1 MPSELR
7 VAIVG
12 VGFGAAVLAPAFAR
26 DPRVRTAGFVAKDP
40 ERARAAAVK
49 IPGAQAWTDWREVI
63 ASPAVDAIAIAVPPA
78 LQPEIVRAAALAK
91 KHVFC
96 EKPVALD
103 ARTARELASVVREAG
118 VANAVDFEFGELA
131 SWKRAADVVREAPP
145 STWKHFAITW
155 RVETRA
161 NRLGAHPWKNARAL
175 GGGALLGFG
184 SHVFYGVEHLLGRTS
199 RVAARLFP
207 SASTE
212 ADKRVDAWVELESGV
227 RGTVSIATDAVHGS
241 GFSLELYGEDRAL
254 RLENRTTDHLRN
266 YVLAVRHR
274 DEPAFETLVDER
286 VREGAEAPAG
296 DGRIEPVSSL
306 ARRFVDAALGG
317 APVRPGLNEGARVDS
332 ILEAI
337 RVADTEGTW
346 QEIR

>member
-12 VGFGAAVLAPAFAR
+12 VGFGAAVLGPAFAR
-26 DPRVRTAGFVAKDP
+26 DPRVRIAGFTANDP
-40 ERARAAAVK
+40 ERARAAAAKVS
-49 IPGAQAWTDWREVI
+49 GAQAWASWQEAV
-63 ASPAVDAIAIAVPPA
+63 ASPAVDALAIAVPPA
-78 LQPEIVRAAALAK
+78 LQPEIIRAAAAAK

-103 ARTARELASVVREAG
+103 ARTARDLASAIREAG

-131 SWKRAADVVREAPP
+131 SWKRAAEVVREAPP

-184 SHVFYGVEHLLGRTS
+184 SHVFYGVEHLLGRAT

-212 ADKRVDAWVELESGV
+212 ADKRVDAWVELEGGIA
-227 RGTVSIATDAVHGS
+227 GTVSIATDAVHGS

-254 RLENRTTDHLRN
+254 RLENRSSDHLRN
-266 YVLAVRHR
+266 YVLTMRRR
-274 DEPAFETLVDER
+274 DDSAFETLVDER
-286 VREGAEAPAG
+286 PRDATPAPTG

-317 APVRPGLNEGARVDS
+317 EPVRPGLDEGARVDS

-337 RVADTEGTW
+337 RVADVEGTW